1 MPEEDQ
7 TRNEIVTDASQLEE
21 AEMDDGA
28 EADAP
33 EPNEPVDEPADD
45 EDEDA

>member
-1 MPEEDQ
+1 MANEEV
-7 TRNEIVTDASQLEE
+7 ITDASQLAE

-33 EPNEPVDEPADD
+33 EPNEPVDEV
-45 EDEDA
+45 EDEDDDA